1 MRKYPFLVLALL
13 AACTRFAVAEDI
25 RPTKHVN
32 LNAPGAME
40 EIRVTSPGH
49 CKKVQAIV
57 RGLDSH
63 ADGEIPGWLRTT
75 FNAKEVTYSRIL
87 LTTLPPQRDL
97 SFILDDTSYRGR
109 VTLDRRGAQIFPIKS
124 P

>member
-1 MRKYPFLVLALL
+1 MRKCLFIVLALL
-13 AACTRFAVAEDI
+13 STCTRFAIAEDI

-32 LNAPGAME
+32 LNVPGAME
-40 EIRVTSPGH
+40 VIRVTNPGH
-49 CKKVQAIV
+49 HKKVQAIV

-63 ADGEIPGWLRTT
+63 AHEEIPGWLRTT

-97 SFILDDTSYRGR
+97 FFILDNTSYRGR